1 MLRWAE
7 FQRVR
12 PDLAEAGRRL
22 LYQFGVGL
30 AFLATVRADGGPR
43 LHPMCPLVTD
53 DALLGDLQCDDEVV
67 EGGVHEASE
76 EVDVATATPT
86 LGGLVSAVTPQ
97 HPRSQSESII

>member
-1 MLRWAE
+1 MMPATAPNGLTSWVRVPEGAPMLRWAD

-43 LHPMCPLVTD
+43 LHPRC
-53 DALLGDLQCDDEVV
+53 A
-67 EGGVHEASE
+67 
-76 EVDVATATPT
+76 
-86 LGGLVSAVTPQ
+86 
-97 HPRSQSESII
+97 RW